1 MVKIIQRIADNKYLQ
16 SVENDIWVDDIKE
29 AYEMSYR
36 EFENAKTE
44 LHNIYT
50 SDQLKEIVNMSK
62 SKPIS
67 EEEKREL
74 INLLKK

>member
-1 MVKIIQRIADNKYLQ
+1 
-16 SVENDIWVDDIKE
+16 
-29 AYEMSYR
+29 MSYR
-36 EFENAKTE
+36 ECENAKTE
-44 LHNIYT
+44 LLNTYT
-50 SDQLKEIVNMSK
+50 IEQLKEIVNLGK